1 MARGTNGERGPSPV
15 YYVLPRGEPDSE
27 PRTAC
32 GVELSS
38 WIRASLL
45 GIAWGLGI
53 AKYGQAWQGHTLHPA
68 AVLGTIIVLASVA
81 LTVAARL
88 RYLRGGRAGAVA
100 RSAPGKRAADVLAGM
115 GLALVILVAWA
126 ALAMIWFAGP
136 QLPWGA
142 SGAGGE

>member
-1 MARGTNGERGPSPV
+1 MARGTNGERRPTPV

-27 PRTAC
+27 PTTA
-32 GVELSS
+32 GGAELSS

-53 AKYGQAWQGHTLHPA
+53 AKYGQASAGHTLHPA
-68 AVLGTIIVLASVA
+68 AAMGSIIVLASVA
-81 LTVAARL
+81 LTVVAHF
-88 RYLRGGRAGAVA
+88 RYLRGARAGAVA
-100 RSAPGKRAADVLAGM
+100 RSAPGKRAVDVLAGM

-142 SGAGGE
+142 NGAGGE